1 MLGLLFAESRKY
13 IIKSNRESGT
23 GRSDIIIEDN
33 KRERGIIVELKVA
46 KKESEIKSKIIEAKK
61 QIKKNKYLDE
71 LELDKVKDKKEMV
84 IVFYK
89 KKVVVNG

>member
-1 MLGLLFAESRKY
+1 MLK
-13 IIKSNRESGT
+13 GT
-23 GRSDIIIEDN
+23 
-33 KRERGIIVELKVA
+33 IVELKVA
-46 KKESEIKSKIIEAKK
+46 KKESEIKNKIIEAKK
-61 QIKKNKYLDE
+61 QIKKNKYIEE